1 MNTYW
6 QKSALT
12 VGLGWVL
19 STCAWSQRTLT
30 ADEAVEAALKNSHA
44 LKASSLVIKQNEQLI
59 RCTRAVPNPEL
70 TFDSPTGVFY
80 TLGVQQSFRL
90 PTVYNQQ
97 AQLQQAYVGL
107 AQKDQKITENELKF
121 RVKWTYLN
129 TQFGQSYLRQLQSQ
143 DSAYAQIAI
152 AAKRNF
158 EVGTIDK
165 LALVFA
171 ETQAAELR
179 NQVSMATQ
187 EVILQKNQLGILMG
201 NVLAPEVALVP
212 LDKMPL
218 PIVDTLGNVDSAPLV
233 EMAKQMEVVSQ
244 KVVGVEKSSRLPSF
258 MVGYYNQG
266 TPETRMGLRLRA
278 GVSIPIWWGQYKSR
292 MEAAQTAQE
301 AAYERTESQK
311 QLVSLDLQMAQN
323 EATKFR
329 MSLAYY
335 QTMALPQ
342 ANKIIETARRF
353 FENGQ
358 TDYINFLRTTNEA
371 YTIKLRYIETQR
383 SYFQS
388 ILTIQHL
395 TGNL

>member
-12 VGLGWVL
+12 VGLGWLL
-19 STCAWSQRTLT
+19 STWAWSQRTLT
-30 ADEAVEAALKNSHA
+30 PDEAVEAALKNSHA

-59 RCTRAVPNPEL
+59 HSTRTIPNPEL

-90 PTVYNQQ
+90 PTVYHQQ

-107 AQKDQKITENELKF
+107 AQKEQKITENELKF

-129 TQFGQSYLRQLQSQ
+129 AQFGQSYLRQLQSQ

-152 AAKRNF
+152 AAKRSF

-179 NQVSMATQ
+179 NQVAMATQ
-187 EVILQKNQLGILMG
+187 EVILQKNQLGVLMG
-201 NVLAPEVALVP
+201 NALAPEVAVLP
-212 LDKMPL
+212 MDKMPL
-218 PIVDTLGNVDSAPLV
+218 PIDTVGDVGAAPLV
-233 EMAKQMEVVSQ
+233 EMAKQMEVVGQ

-278 GVSIPIWWGQYKSR
+278 GVSIPLWWKQYKSR
-292 MEAAQTAQE
+292 IEAAQTAQE
-301 AAYERTESQK
+301 VAHERTESQK
-311 QLVSLDLQMAQN
+311 QLLSLDLQMAQN
-323 EATKFR
+323 EAAKFR
-329 MSLAYY
+329 TSLMYY
-335 QTMALPQ
+335 QSVALLQ
-342 ANKIIETARRF
+342 ANTIIETARRF

-358 TDYINFLRTTNEA
+358 TDYINFLRTTNDA

-383 SYFQS
+383 NYFQS

>member
-44 LKASSLVIKQNEQLI
+44 LKASSLAIKQNEQLI
-59 RCTRAVPNPEL
+59 RSTRAVPNPEL

-129 TQFGQSYLRQLQSQ
+129 AQFGQSYLRQLQSQ

-152 AAKRNF
+152 AAKRSF

-218 PIVDTLGNVDSAPLV
+218 PMDTLGDVDSAPLV

>member
-218 PIVDTLGNVDSAPLV
+218 PMDTLGDVDSAPLV